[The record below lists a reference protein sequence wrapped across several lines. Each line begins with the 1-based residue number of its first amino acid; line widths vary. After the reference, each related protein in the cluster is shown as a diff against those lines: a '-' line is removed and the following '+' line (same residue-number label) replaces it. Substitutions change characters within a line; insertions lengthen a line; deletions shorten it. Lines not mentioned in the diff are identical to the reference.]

1 MSTFKIKVANFF
13 ARESCAAWQPKRIIR
28 IIYRHIY
35 RFIMETGAEEY
46 PYADPDFAKWQESD
60 GNFYTLITDS
70 SNFVI
75 RRSTSYVAWMMK
87 KYCGSSPKLPKP
99 GPRKPG
105 EHRFDAKH
113 WDEILDYNG
122 WQKVSKAEWPSYQ
135 DMFDKRHFIGI
146 LTDDN
151 DDDDFGLLLWFTG
164 VLTNNAGAPTKWTAS
179 TYDFFA
185 EVNLEIPI
193 SEKSGVIW
201 YREPEAKGI

>member
-113 WDEILDYNG
+113 WGENPRIQWLA
-122 WQKVSKAEWPSYQ
+122 KSFKSRLAV
-135 DMFDKRHFIGI
+135 
-146 LTDDN
+146 
-151 DDDDFGLLLWFTG
+151 
-164 VLTNNAGAPTKWTAS
+164 
-179 TYDFFA
+179 
-185 EVNLEIPI
+185 IPRYI
-193 SEKSGVIW
+193 
-201 YREPEAKGI
+201 R

>member
-46 PYADPDFAKWQESD
+46 PYADPDFAKWPESD

-70 SNFVI
+70 NGFVI

-87 KYCGSSPKLPKP
+87 KHCGSSPKLPKP

-113 WDEILDYNG
+113 WGEILEYNG
-122 WQKVSKAEWPSYQ
+122 WQKVSKADWPSYQ
-135 DMFDKRHFIGI
+135 DILYERHFIGVMP
-146 LTDDN
+146 DADE
-151 DDDDFGLLLWFTG
+151 FGLLVWF
-164 VLTNNAGAPTKWTAS
+164 NNARFTVTGFPAIWLVS
-179 TYDFFA
+179 TYKDFK
-185 EVNLEIPI
+185 EQCLEIP
-193 SEKSGVIW
+193 SEKSSIIW
-201 YREPEAKGI
+201 YREPEVKDNYI